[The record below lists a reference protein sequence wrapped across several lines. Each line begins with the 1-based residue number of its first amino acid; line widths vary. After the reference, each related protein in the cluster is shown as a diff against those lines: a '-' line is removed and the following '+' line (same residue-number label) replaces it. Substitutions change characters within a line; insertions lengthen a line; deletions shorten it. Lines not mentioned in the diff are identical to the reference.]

1 MIISANMAKLY
12 DANISMVFDKEFKQY
27 DEYKQFVQSKTSS
40 KQFEEVAMFAEIPM
54 PGKVGELE
62 NMPQASFVDGPM
74 RKWTHEKYGFEL
86 IASKESI
93 DDELFPVI
101 SNTGA
106 AAGVAMRHRLE
117 TQGVYDYDYAF
128 TVATVGASDTASETL
143 CATTHTSF
151 TGSGGGDQQNRPDT
165 DITLGTDALWA
176 AIDNFSGL
184 EDREGLPI
192 VKIPKR
198 LLTNAANQRV
208 CREILESVNMP
219 YEMNREKNIL
229 SDIGITPVYSHYL
242 TSSTAWFLMTDTPP
256 VWFYTRQGVEIEAES
271 RSSNQSR
278 AWTLSMRISHGPRT
292 WEDVYGTTGS

>member
-27 DEYKQFVQSKTSS
+27 DEYKQFVQNKTSS

-54 PGKVGELE
+54 PSKVGELE
-62 NMPQASFVDGPM
+62 NMPQASFVDGPK

-86 IASKESI
+86 IASKEAI

-101 SNTGA
+101 SNTGS

-117 TQGVYDYDYAF
+117 TQGIHGYDYAF
-128 TVATVGASDTASETL
+128 TTSTVGASDTASETL
-143 CATTHTSF
+143 CATTHASF
-151 TGSGGGDQQNRPDT
+151 TGSGGGDQSNRPAT

-256 VWFYTRQGVEIEAES
+256 IIFYIRQGVEIEAES

-292 WEDVYGTTGS
+292 WEDVYGTTGA